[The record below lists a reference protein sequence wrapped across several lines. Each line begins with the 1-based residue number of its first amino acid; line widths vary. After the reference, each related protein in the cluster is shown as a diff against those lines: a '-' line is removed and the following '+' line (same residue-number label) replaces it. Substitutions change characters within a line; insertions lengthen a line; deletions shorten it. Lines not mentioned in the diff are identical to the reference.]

1 MLPNVWIALAV
12 TFIAAVAWLRL
23 MDFIAQKGWIGGPLS
38 RKLIHMGTGPIFV
51 LCWLLFPEHSL
62 ARYLAALVPLLITAQ
77 FFLVGTG
84 ILRDQ
89 AAVAALSRTG
99 DRREILRGP
108 LLYGVVF
115 VILTLVYWKNSPI
128 GIIALMLLCGGDG
141 LADVLGKRI
150 SSRALPWAPR
160 KSTAGSLSMLFGG
173 WVFAVAILAVYIGAG
188 VFAGPL
194 MRYIPGITV
203 IALAGMVVE
212 SLPFSDIDN
221 VTVAATAVMLGHLFF

>member
-23 MDFIAQKGWIGGPLS
+23 MDFIAHRGWIGGPLS

-51 LCWLLFPEHSL
+51 LCWLLFPENTLS
-62 ARYLAALVPLLITAQ
+62 RFLAALVPLLITAQ

-84 ILRDQ
+84 ILRDD

-108 LLYGVVF
+108 LLYGIVF
-115 VILTLVYWKNSPI
+115 VVLTLLYWKESPI
-128 GIIALMLLCGGDG
+128 GIVALMLLCGGDG

-150 SSRALPWAPR
+150 NSRRLPWAPR
-160 KSTAGSLSMLFGG
+160 KSVAGTVSMFVGG
-173 WVFAVAILAVYIGAG
+173 WVFAMAILAIYIAAG

-194 MRYIPGITV
+194 SAFLIPV
-203 IALAGMVVE
+203 SLIALVGTVVE
-212 SLPFSDIDN
+212 SLPFNDIDN
-221 VTVAATAVMLGHLFF
+221 VTVATAAVALGYLLF